1 MTQRNLLFVLLSFF
15 ISINLFGQET
25 PTPKTIAE
33 LKIQLEN
40 EMLKQHVVGMML
52 TIVTKDTTL
61 FVGGLGYADVEK
73 KIPVTERH
81 LFRQA
86 SITKLF
92 MALGIFNLVKDGKLT
107 LQTKLKDIVPDIP
120 FHNKWEATNPI
131 TIEQLLEHTTG
142 FSDKSPLEEYNFSG
156 KILRG
161 LDAVNIF
168 KKYMVSKWR
177 PNERHAYSNVN
188 YAILAYIIEKI
199 TQKPLDNY
207 LREAVFTPLNMPYA
221 NVQLTHNG
229 SEAYSKG
236 YFWGNGAFQNVP
248 HQPQYSAGNG
258 SLNAC
263 ALDYESALKAFL
275 NNRVF
280 LSKELLDNIETPQ
293 TYLSAKAGLKNN
305 YGRGNEANDIN
316 GHIFRGHR
324 GAIGGYLSAFLYNRD
339 LGVGYAFSLNTGS
352 EGFYRYADG
361 LIGKFLTQNTNNQL
375 VKKEYN
381 LQKEAIKPYLGYY
394 RLGNPS
400 QLYTGF
406 LEMLQHTFK
415 LTEQENT
422 VQVNLLLGGSMTWQT
437 ADSTQLLF
445 TNASRPHIAF
455 LKDSEGQLA
464 IADNTLYFK
473 KISAFEAWTPLVL
486 TLLSVLFITS
496 SLIFGTINLIL
507 FLLKKIDKSS
517 LKFRFSPILA
527 TIGFIIIVATS
538 TQYFDYMKAAIPMNT
553 LTLGWQMGKYIFAI
567 FTLFSLY
574 LLVFQRKNLKNK
586 WLKGYLAMLTFAHL
600 YILGLLV
607 WNSWYL

>member
-1 MTQRNLLFVLLSFF
+1 MMQRNLLFVLFSLFLY
-15 ISINLFGQET
+15 INIFGQET

-40 EMLKQHVVGMML
+40 EMQKQHVAGMML
-52 TIVTKDTTL
+52 TIAIKDTTL
-61 FVGGLGYADVEK
+61 FVGGLGYADMEK
-73 KIPVTERH
+73 KTPVTEKH

-92 MALGIFNLVKDGKLT
+92 VALGIFNLVKDGKLT
-107 LQTKLKDIVPDIP
+107 FQTKLADIAPDIP
-120 FHNKWEATNPI
+120 FSNKWEATNPI

-161 LDAVNIF
+161 LDAVNVF

-199 TQKPLDNY
+199 TQKPLDTY
-207 LREAVFTPLNMPYA
+207 LREAIFTPLNMPCA

-236 YFWGNGAFQNVP
+236 YFWENGALQNVP

-263 ALDYESALKAFL
+263 ALDYENALKAFL
-275 NNRVF
+275 NNRAF
-280 LSKELLDNIETPQ
+280 LSKELLDDIETPQ
-293 TYLSAKAGLKNN
+293 TYLSAKAGLTNN
-305 YGRGNEANDIN
+305 YGRGNEANDID

-339 LGVGYAFSLNTGS
+339 LGVGYAFSLNTANYD
-352 EGFYRYADG
+352 FYRYADN
-361 LIGKFLTQNTNNQL
+361 LIGKFITQNINNQL
-375 VKKEYN
+375 VKKEYA

-394 RLGNPS
+394 RLSNPS

-406 LEMLQHTFK
+406 LETFQHTFK
-415 LTEQENT
+415 LTEQENA
-422 VQVNLLLGGSMTWQT
+422 VQVNLLLGGTMTWQA

-455 LKDSEGQLA
+455 LKDSDGQLA

-473 KISAFEAWTPLVL
+473 KISAFEAWAPLVL
-486 TLLSVLFITS
+486 TLLSVLFIIS
-496 SLIFGTINLIL
+496 SIVFGIFNLML
-507 FLLKKIDKSS
+507 FLFKKLDKSS
-517 LKFRFSPILA
+517 LLIRFSPIFA

-538 TQYFDYMKAAIPMNT
+538 TQYVDYMKAAKPIDT
-553 LTLGWQMGKYIFAI
+553 LTLGWQIGKYIFAI
-567 FTLFSLY
+567 FTLCSLF
-574 LLVFQRKNLKNK
+574 LLVFKRKNLKNK
-586 WLKGYLAMLTFAHL
+586 WLKGYLVVLTLGQL

-607 WNSWYL
+607 WNNWYF